1 MNDDV
6 YINDLKQSY
15 EIINNTNTEIDNKSL
30 SMIVIIGAMIT
41 IQLSFL
47 LPTFKNNPTGTS
59 ICIWASVVYIVPILL
74 FTISLISRRFKYY
87 PDMESIIDN
96 YECDISESEYITSTI
111 GMYGSTNK
119 YNLEVINFKG
129 IISRIGFIAFII
141 AIGLTLISVII

>member
-1 MNDDV
+1 MNDEV

-15 EIINNTNTEIDNKSL
+15 EIINNTNSEIDNKSL
-30 SMIVIIGAMIT
+30 SMIVVIGAMLT

-47 LPTFKNNPTGTS
+47 LPTFKENPTGTS
-59 ICIWASVVYIVPILL
+59 ICIGASVMYITSIVL

-96 YECDISESEYITSTI
+96 YECKISTEDYITSTI

-119 YNLEVINFKG
+119 YNLEIINFKG
-129 IISRIGFIAFII
+129 MISRLGFIVFII